1 MEIVLI
7 VSVIF
12 IILLVIKIYGL
23 LQRIEQYEDYTKEL
37 EESNLQYTKW
47 FETFSSRIN
56 ESYSYI
62 RQLDKIGSFES
73 DDETGRIF
81 KVLKTII
88 DDLKKII

>member
-1 MEIVLI
+1 MILVLVVSIV
-7 VSVIF
+7 F
-12 IILLVIKIYGL
+12 IILLLIKIYGL

-37 EESNLQYTKW
+37 EESNAEYSTW
-47 FETFSSRIN
+47 FKSFSSKIN

-62 RQLDKIGSFES
+62 RQIDKIGSFES

-88 DDLKKII
+88 DDLKKIV